1 MSIASFALMSTI
13 SNLVCS
19 RSGYLCVAAL
29 CLVINIDLL
38 LADILLYHLLFL
50 DNLLAQTDLLFYHR
64 ALLDYDLFLDDGYPD
79 LVIPGLRLGY
89 RRTLFNR
96 NAFDT
101 YLLTLFG
108 DNEAL
113 AVGPHLLANA
123 YAPGLAFAS
132 TSPKLLL
139 DPLHPKLVLAS
150 KLLTTLAVR
159 VAPRHTEPILPGVLP
174 GFRKALS
181 RPEVDPLG
189 TASIGVV
196 RQICFP
202 FRRRNVL
209 DLRSVVA

>member
-1 MSIASFALMSTI
+1 MAIASFALMSTI

-29 CLVINIDLL
+29 CLIVDVDLL

-64 ALLDYDLFLDDGYPD
+64 TLLDYDLFLDDGYPD
-79 LVIPGLRLGY
+79 LVIPDLRLGY

-96 NAFDT
+96 NAFHT
-101 YLLTLFG
+101 YFLALFR

-139 DPLHPKLVLAS
+139 NPLHPKLVLAS
-150 KLLTTLAVR
+150 KLITTLAVGAASR
-159 VAPRHTEPILPGVLP
+159 
-174 GFRKALS
+174 
-181 RPEVDPLG
+181 RPETILY
-189 TASIGVV
+189 
-196 RQICFP
+196 R
-202 FRRRNVL
+202 VL
-209 DLRSVVA
+209 IRLNLDELSLIVYSHELYRD